1 MFTTIILGAG
11 KSTRMKANKSKLLFD
26 IAGKPI
32 IEHIVDS
39 VQKCKSKNII
49 CVVNK
54 ESHELVK
61 LLKSKKV
68 DVAYQKNINGTAG
81 AAESALSL
89 LKTKNSP
96 VLILCGDAP
105 FISSKSI
112 RAITKKLNG
121 YDACVGTVEL
131 DIPRGYGRII
141 RFKNKIVEIVEE
153 KDTTVDQR
161 NIREVNTGVIAIKSN
176 LLTKYLSLIKN
187 NNIKK
192 EFYLT
197 DIIKILISNN
207 HKVTTFKFHD
217 ELEVKGVNSKV
228 DLVNL
233 EQQYILRKAE
243 HLLETGTLIRDP
255 SRTHIR
261 GNLSVQKNVE
271 IDINCVFEDTV
282 TIGENTRIG
291 HNCYFNRCKIGKNV
305 HIKPNTIIFGSTINN
320 NCIVG
325 PYARIRPGTKLE
337 DDVHVGNFVE
347 IKKSIIGRRTKV
359 NHLSY
364 IGDAKLGS
372 DINIGA
378 GTITCNYDGEHKHKT
393 VIESD
398 SFIGSGTR
406 LVAPVKVKKGSYI
419 GAGSTVT
426 KDTPG
431 DGSLT
436 IARAK
441 QVSIHKWKN
450 KQIKGSK

>member
-26 IAGKPI
+26 IAGKPR

-54 ESHELVK
+54 ESHELVQ

-141 RFKNKIVEIVEE
+141 RFKNKIVENVEE

-305 HIKPNTIIFGSTINN
+305 HIKPNTIILSSNGVCKKSSTI
-320 NCIVG
+320 
-325 PYARIRPGTKLE
+325 
-337 DDVHVGNFVE
+337 
-347 IKKSIIGRRTKV
+347 
-359 NHLSY
+359 
-364 IGDAKLGS
+364 
-372 DINIGA
+372 
-378 GTITCNYDGEHKHKT
+378 
-393 VIESD
+393 
-398 SFIGSGTR
+398 
-406 LVAPVKVKKGSYI
+406 
-419 GAGSTVT
+419 
-426 KDTPG
+426 
-431 DGSLT
+431 
-436 IARAK
+436 
-441 QVSIHKWKN
+441 
-450 KQIKGSK
+450 

>member
-1 MFTTIILGAG
+1 MQLI
-11 KSTRMKANKSKLLFD
+11 
-26 IAGKPI
+26 
-32 IEHIVDS
+32 
-39 VQKCKSKNII
+39 
-49 CVVNK
+49 
-54 ESHELVK
+54 
-61 LLKSKKV
+61 
-68 DVAYQKNINGTAG
+68 
-81 AAESALSL
+81 SL

-161 NIREVNTGVIAIKSN
+161 NIREVNTGVIAIESN

-305 HIKPNTIIFGSTINN
+305 HINFQKGVNNIF
-320 NCIVG
+320 IV
-325 PYARIRPGTKLE
+325 IE
-337 DDVHVGNFVE
+337 DDGPGIPEDQYKNVFKPFFRLDKSRSLNQSGVGLE
-347 IKKSIIGRRTKV
+347 IGRASCRERV
-359 NHLSY
+359 
-364 IGDAKLGS
+364 
-372 DINIGA
+372 
-378 GTITCNYDGEHKHKT
+378 
-393 VIESD
+393 
-398 SFIGSGTR
+398 
-406 LVAPVKVKKGSYI
+406 
-419 GAGSTVT
+419 
-426 KDTPG
+426 
-431 DGSLT
+431 
-436 IARAK
+436 
-441 QVSIHKWKN
+441 
-450 KQIKGSK
+450 